1 MPRGGGLKKS
11 VLRGG
16 FKYFFGTTQ
25 LGCHACCWV
34 ILLWYAC
41 GADEQ
46 VTVTW
51 LPKVLGWVDYHIF
64 LGMRLH
70 SRAQWARMEL
80 HYDLIDPCVSVLF
93 ITINIYSPSLGKCA
107 TGSIV
112 FSICTSYK
120 RKKETWQLNCSFRA
134 IILNCF
140 WKSIP
145 GLQMIIKNDLNIRS
159 KQFSSH
165 CQSLK

>member
-1 MPRGGGLKKS
+1 MP
-11 VLRGG
+11 VD
-16 FKYFFGTTQ
+16 
-25 LGCHACCWV
+25 WV

-70 SRAQWARMEL
+70 SRAQRARMEL
-80 HYDLIDPCVSVLF
+80 RYDLIDPCVSVLF

-112 FSICTSYK
+112 FSICTSYE
-120 RKKETWQLNCSFRA
+120 KKER
-134 IILNCF
+134 
-140 WKSIP
+140 
-145 GLQMIIKNDLNIRS
+145 NITAKLFFQGYYIEMVFENLFQAYKWSS
-159 KQFSSH
+159 KTTKISPF
-165 CQSLK
+165 